1 MSNFAQYTQRDRAKM
16 QLSPHFTLSEFT
28 RSDTANRLKINN
40 NPGPQHLQNLRKLAI
55 ALEDIRALLKCPVII
70 TSGYRSPALNTAVE
84 GSSTS
89 SHCFGLAADFHAPGF
104 GSDQAVAKAIA
115 ASDLMFD
122 QLIFEQSRTHWVHVG
137 IDPRMRREVLSW
149 RSGRGYRQGIM
160 LIN

>member
-1 MSNFAQYTQRDRAKM
+1 M
-16 QLSPHFTLSEFT
+16 QLLRHFTLTEFT
-28 RSDTANRLKINN
+28 RSGTADPLKINK
-40 NPGPQHLQNLRKLAI
+40 NPGPPYLQTLRKLAQ

-104 GSDQAVAKAIA
+104 GSDQAVANAIA
-115 ASDLMFD
+115 ASDLRFG
-122 QLIFEQSRTHWVHVG
+122 QLIFEQSKTHWVHVG
-137 IDPRMRREVLSW
+137 IDPRMRLEVLSW
-149 RSGRGYRQGIM
+149 RSGRGYRPGIM